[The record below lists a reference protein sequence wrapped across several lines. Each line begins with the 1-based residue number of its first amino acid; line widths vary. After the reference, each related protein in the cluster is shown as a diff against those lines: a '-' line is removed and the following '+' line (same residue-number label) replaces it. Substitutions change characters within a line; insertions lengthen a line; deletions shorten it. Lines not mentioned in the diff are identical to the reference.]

1 MSTPDASGAPDGA
14 TPDSPD
20 TRGAA
25 PTGAPAPQQPGGWGT
40 PTYGQPGY
48 GPSSDAPAPPQ
59 QPAPQ
64 PRYGQYAPGHEPG
77 APTGTPTGT
86 PGHAPSGWGPAPQ
99 ALPGYGQG
107 QYGQYGQGQY
117 GQPSAGQYGQGQ
129 YGQGQYGQGQYGQ
142 GQPGY
147 GMPAGFGGAPYVPP
161 SSKPGIIPLRPL
173 TLGEI
178 FDGSFGAIRHNP
190 RVMLGM
196 STLVVVV
203 ATIVGALLGYAFSGY
218 VADLFFALPSEAGLG
233 GLESQFAT
241 MYSTLVGTG
250 ITTALATPIV
260 SGLLTVSI
268 GQSVIGRRATVA
280 EVWSQVGRRAWFL
293 VGFTLLLGLALVLL
307 VTVLVLLAA
316 LGFSVDPAV
325 GGVTVLLAI
334 PVYVV
339 LVVWVGVRTG
349 LVPPALAL
357 ERQPFWATVARA
369 WRLTRGSFWRLFG
382 IYLLAYVAI
391 YIVTQIIVTPFSLV
405 GTIALGAG
413 QAFVGN
419 LVTTLGVA
427 VSTVAL
433 TLFLGS
439 VVALLYI
446 DVRMRREGL
455 DVELAA
461 AASEQPPA

>member
-1 MSTPDASGAPDGA
+1 MSTPDASGTPDGA
-14 TPDSPD
+14 APDSPD
-20 TRGAA
+20 PRGAGT
-25 PTGAPAPQQPGGWGT
+25 TGEQSPQQPGGWGT
-40 PTYGQPGY
+40 PTYARPGY
-48 GPSSDAPAPPQ
+48 GPAADVPAPPAV
-59 QPAPQ
+59 QPPGPPQ
-64 PRYGQYAPGHEPG
+64 PRYGQYAPQ
-77 APTGTPTGT
+77 GTPT
-86 PGHAPSGWGPAPQ
+86 PPAPYGQ
-99 ALPGYGQG
+99 GQQGRPAPGQPGYGQG
-107 QYGQYGQGQY
+107 QYGAGQY
-117 GQPSAGQYGQGQ
+117 GQPQYGQPQ
-129 YGQGQYGQGQYGQ
+129 YGQQGQ

-147 GMPAGFGGAPYVPP
+147 GPPAGFGNAPYVPP
-161 SSKPGIIPLRPL
+161 ASKPGIVPLRPL

-218 VADLFFALPSEAGLG
+218 VADAFLALPSEAGFG
-233 GLESQFAT
+233 GMESQFAT
-241 MYSTLVGTG
+241 MYSTLAGTG

-268 GQSVIGRRATVA
+268 GQSVVGRRVTVG

-293 VGFTLLLGLALVLL
+293 VGFSLLLSLASGLLAAL
-307 VTVLVLLAA
+307 LVLLAVLA
-316 LGFSVDPAV
+316 FSVDPAL
-325 GGVTVLLAI
+325 GGVTVLVAI

-339 LVVWVGVRTG
+339 LLVWVGVRTG

-357 ERQPFWATVARA
+357 ERQPFWATVRRV

-391 YIVTQIIVTPFSLV
+391 YVVTQIIVTPFSLV
-405 GTIALGAG
+405 GGIALGAG
-413 QAFVGN
+413 QEFVGN
-419 LVTTLGVA
+419 LVSTLGVA
-427 VSTVAL
+427 ISTIAS

-439 VVALLYI
+439 VVALLYV